1 VHPFLERLTAE
12 MDGWTILFRSARGSN
27 LRTLVARHPVNPST
41 LARVEEAFRTLPERY
56 LGAPAGFDVTYHV
69 RLGDIGHTFEVRCT
83 QHTARVRKGVSKR
96 PADVVIGTD
105 APTWIKLRA
114 GEINGLEAFR
124 HRALYARGELDMAV
138 RFEGLFRLPD
148 GRPPNLRV
156 HDVMLPGRRVS
167 TLTLGAGPD
176 VLLLHGLG
184 AAKSSFFD
192 LAANLA
198 DAGYCVHALDLP
210 GFGGSSKPAIA
221 PYSARWFSETV
232 LSVMDEL
239 DIEKAHLVGNSMGG
253 RVALE
258 IGLRRPE
265 RVNAIAALCP
275 AVAFVKRDFHP
286 LVRVLR
292 PELGLLPHRL
302 RRGMVEHQLWSM
314 FCDPDA
320 LDPQVA
326 DVVVD
331 EFQRVYGSAGARVA
345 FLASARNIYLDK
357 PFGRGGFYPRLAE
370 LEPPALFVWGSHDR
384 LIPPGFQRH
393 VARALPGADQIVL
406 EGCGHV
412 PQVERPEQT
421 AGIVRRLFAETEA
434 LGARRFARAATR
446 ASGSEAA

>member
-1 VHPFLERLTAE
+1 MVDPLRF
-12 MDGWTILFRSARGSN
+12 GIGRSLPPPPMSAH
-27 LRTLVARHPVNPST
+27 TLQAPA
-41 LARVEEAFRTLPERY
+41 LALVEEGFRTLPERY

-83 QHTARVRKGVSKR
+83 EQAARVRKGISAR

-105 APTWIKLRA
+105 ARTWLRLRA
-114 GEINGLEAFR
+114 GELSAVEAFR
-124 HRALYARGELDMAV
+124 ERTLYARGELDNAV

-148 GRPPNLRV
+148 GRDPLMRV
-156 HDVMLPGRRVS
+156 HDVKTSSAPTRTVS
-167 TLTLGAGPD
+167 VLTIGDGGTD
-176 VLLLHGLG
+176 VLLIHGLG

-192 LAANLA
+192 CAALLAE
-198 DAGYCVHALDLP
+198 AGHRVHAIDLP
-210 GFGGSSKPAIA
+210 GFGGSSKPPTA
-221 PYSARWFSETV
+221 PYTAPWFAKSV
-232 LSVMDEL
+232 CRVMDEL
-239 DIEKAHLVGNSMGG
+239 EIASAHLVGNSMGG

-265 RVNAIAALCP
+265 RVRSIAALCP

-286 LVRVLR
+286 VVRLLR

-302 RRGMVEHQLWSM
+302 RRGMVERRLWSL

-320 LDPQVA
+320 LDPSVA

-331 EFQRVYGSAGARVA
+331 EFQRIYGSAGARVA
-345 FLASARNIYLDK
+345 FYASARNIYLDR

-370 LEPPALFVWGSHDR
+370 LEPPPLVVWGSHDR
-384 LIPPGFQRH
+384 LIPPGFRRY
-393 VARALPGADQIVL
+393 VAEALPSAEQIVL

-421 AGIVRRLFAETEA
+421 AGMLRRLIARAEG
-434 LGARRFARAATR
+434 LGPRRFARAA
-446 ASGSEAA
+446 